1 MKIVEKKDA
10 RVTRTH
16 NQLINGMIAI
26 LKEKSFDDV
35 SVSEICEASGVHRA
49 TFYKHFNDKFEFL
62 NFCFESLLST
72 ISFDS
77 LEIGSSPQVIK
88 SNIMHFISCILEFI
102 DENRA
107 LFTSAC
113 INCPSESFLSSFDNT
128 INNFC
133 TNKLNDV
140 LTAPTHRIEISSVFY
155 SGAFVG
161 VVKWYIQSN
170 NPKMFDDIMDFLE
183 HRVDELCSFYEK
195 HLYGIDLALS

>member
-1 MKIVEKKDA
+1 MKKTERSDI
-10 RVTRTH
+10 RVTRTY
-16 NQLINGMIAI
+16 NQLINGLII
-26 LKEKSFDDV
+26 LLKEKCFDDV
-35 SVSEICEASGVHRA
+35 SVMEICEASGVHRA

-62 NFCFESLLST
+62 NFCLNSMLKT

-77 LEIGSSPQVIK
+77 LKPGSSPAIIK

-102 DENRA
+102 DDNRT

-113 INCPSESFLSSFDNT
+113 IEKPSITFLSSFDIA

-133 TNKLNDV
+133 TSKLNSV
-140 LTAPTHRIEISSVFY
+140 LTAPMHRIEISSVYY

-170 NPKMFDDIMDFLE
+170 NPDMYDDMMDFLE
-183 HRVDELCSFYEK
+183 HRVDELCSFYENN
-195 HLYGIDLALS
+195 LYEPL

>member
-1 MKIVEKKDA
+1 MKNTEKNDA
-10 RVTRTH
+10 RVLRTYS
-16 NQLINGMIAI
+16 QLINGLIV
-26 LKEKSFDDV
+26 LLNEKCFDDI

-62 NFCFESLLST
+62 NFCFDSMLKT
-72 ISFDS
+72 ITFDS
-77 LEIGSSPQVIK
+77 LELGSSPSVIK
-88 SNIMHFISCILEFI
+88 NNIMHFVSCILQFI
-102 DENRA
+102 DDNRP

-113 INCPSESFLSSFDNT
+113 IEKPSVTFLSSFDNS

-133 TNKLNDV
+133 TNKLNSV
-140 LTAPTHRIEISSVFY
+140 LTAPMHRIEISSVFY

-170 NPKMFDDIMDFLE
+170 NPNMYDDMMDFLE

-195 HLYGIDLALS
+195 NLYQPV

>member
-1 MKIVEKKDA
+1 MKNTERNDI
-10 RVTRTH
+10 RVIRTYS
-16 NQLINGMIAI
+16 QLINGLII
-26 LKEKSFDDV
+26 LLKEKNFDNV
-35 SVSEICEASGVHRA
+35 SVMEICEASGVHRA

-62 NFCFESLLST
+62 NFCFNSMLES
-72 ISFDS
+72 ISFDL
-77 LEIGSSPQVIK
+77 LELGSSPDVIK
-88 SNIMHFISCILEFI
+88 SNIMHFISCVLEFI
-102 DENRA
+102 DDNRP

-113 INCPSESFLSSFDNT
+113 IENPSIAFLSSFDNA

-133 TNKLNDV
+133 TAKLNSV

-170 NPKMFDDIMDFLE
+170 NPSMYDDIMDFLG

-195 HLYGIDLALS
+195 NLYTPLS

>member
-1 MKIVEKKDA
+1 MKSSERNDA
-10 RVTRTH
+10 RVKRTYA
-16 NQLINGMIAI
+16 QLING
-26 LKEKSFDDV
+26 LVVLLNEKSFDDV
-35 SVSEICEASGVHRA
+35 SVLEICEASGVHRA

-62 NFCFESLLST
+62 NFCFDSMLST

-77 LEIGSSPQVIK
+77 LKLGSSPSIIK

-102 DENRA
+102 DDNRP

-113 INCPSESFLSSFDNT
+113 IVNPSIAFLSSFDNA

-133 TNKLNDV
+133 TEKLNSV
-140 LTAPTHRIEISSVFY
+140 LTAPSHRIEISSVYY

-170 NPKMFDDIMDFLE
+170 NPGMYDDMMDFLG
-183 HRVDELCSFYEK
+183 HRVDELCSFYETN
-195 HLYGIDLALS
+195 LYGLQ

>member
-1 MKIVEKKDA
+1 MKNSEKSDA
-10 RVTRTH
+10 RVLRTYS
-16 NQLINGMIAI
+16 QLIGGLIVLLN
-26 LKEKSFDDV
+26 EKSFDDA

-62 NFCFESLLST
+62 NFCFDSMLET

-77 LEIGSSPQVIK
+77 LELGSSPSVIK
-88 SNIMHFISCILEFI
+88 NNIMHFVSCILEFI
-102 DENRA
+102 DDNRP

-113 INCPSESFLSSFDNT
+113 IERPSIAFLSSFDNA
-128 INNFC
+128 INSFC
-133 TNKLNDV
+133 TDKLNSV
-140 LTAPTHRIEISSVFY
+140 LSAPMHRIEISSVFY

-170 NPKMFDDIMDFLE
+170 DPSMYDDMMDFIG

-195 HLYGIDLALS
+195 NLYKPL

>member
-1 MKIVEKKDA
+1 MKNTEKNDA
-10 RVTRTH
+10 RVLRTYS
-16 NQLINGMIAI
+16 QLINGLIV
-26 LKEKSFDDV
+26 LLNEKCFDDI

-62 NFCFESLLST
+62 NFCFDSMLKT
-72 ISFDS
+72 ITFDS
-77 LEIGSSPQVIK
+77 LELGSSPSVIK
-88 SNIMHFISCILEFI
+88 NNIMHFVSCILQFI
-102 DENRA
+102 DDNRP

-113 INCPSESFLSSFDNT
+113 IEKPSVTFLSSFDNS

-133 TNKLNDV
+133 TNKLNSV
-140 LTAPTHRIEISSVFY
+140 LSAPMHRIEISSVFY

-170 NPKMFDDIMDFLE
+170 NPNMYDDMMDFLE

-195 HLYGIDLALS
+195 NLYQPV

>member
-1 MKIVEKKDA
+1 MKSSERNDA
-10 RVTRTH
+10 RVKRTYA
-16 NQLINGMIAI
+16 QLING
-26 LKEKSFDDV
+26 LVVLLNEKSFDDV
-35 SVSEICEASGVHRA
+35 SVLEICEASGVHRA

-62 NFCFESLLST
+62 NFCFDSMLET

-77 LEIGSSPQVIK
+77 LKLGSSPSIIK

-102 DENRA
+102 DDNRP

-113 INCPSESFLSSFDNT
+113 IVNPSIAFLSSFDNA

-133 TNKLNDV
+133 TEKLNSV
-140 LTAPTHRIEISSVFY
+140 LTAPSHRIEISSVYY

-170 NPKMFDDIMDFLE
+170 NPGMYDDMMDFLG
-183 HRVDELCSFYEK
+183 HRVDELCSFYETN
-195 HLYGIDLALS
+195 LYGLQ